1 MVTDDDSEEE
11 TSDDGAEESSKHK
24 KSEPLPD
31 KSSEAEIDDS
41 QPKGHDQNAKQKG
54 KATILDSEVEG
65 ERSFL
70 ANLKLPTNIEH
81 NKIKQKVT
89 KHNRHTKYPTSHEVG
104 KGRGGSSQ
112 TGIKSSFFRAGHQ
125 NIQRKRGGKRDR
137 DPYNYHYGSTE
148 ESADEASGAEINAS
162 SSRESHDRLKRKR
175 SEKPSRLAD
184 VSDNDSGR
192 EEEFEHRTARAY
204 IKSTSPNGLTE
215 LPVGDP
221 VGGAMDGLTLAAG
234 APKVKTKSQTRNR
247 KKLDKTNELAESPD
261 KDLVRGA
268 MDGLTLE
275 EDASKEDDRAV
286 RTTEDD
292 ERGDSMYEEDKDP
305 EEPE

>member
-204 IKSTSPNGLTE
+204 IKSTSVKNRSQTEKSQKTVTSPMGSLT
-215 LPVGDP
+215 
-221 VGGAMDGLTLAAG
+221 G